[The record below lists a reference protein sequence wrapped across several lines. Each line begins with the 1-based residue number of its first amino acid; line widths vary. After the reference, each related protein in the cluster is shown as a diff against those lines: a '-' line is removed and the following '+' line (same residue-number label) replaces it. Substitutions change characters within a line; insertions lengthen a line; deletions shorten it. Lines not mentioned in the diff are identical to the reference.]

1 MFEDD
6 PLTVLGRLLAEH
18 RLPETAAP
26 TPLPAGAVGFL
37 SYDLVRGLEKL
48 PEQTEDDLDV
58 PDLFFGFYDSIITWD
73 HGAGEATI
81 SYAESHD
88 QALVGDKTLIFR
100 LIDKDMYWHMNK
112 DAQNLVNRGVYLISE
127 GANMPTVPEGVEIF
141 LNNDVLY
148 GLGKAANA
156 GGVAVSGLA
165 FAEVRAR
172 ECRYLGLADAALD
185 GIQGVSTDFGKAVG
199 RYTGQDSW
207 DGLLSDWRRNLEG
220 LAARFLQGEAAV
232 SPQRGACDY
241 CGLQPLCRVDID
253 PREALG

>member
-1 MFEDD
+1 M
-6 PLTVLGRLLAEH
+6 
-18 RLPETAAP
+18 
-26 TPLPAGAVGFL
+26 AVEA
-37 SYDLVRGLEKL
+37 GLEAVPSGL
-48 PEQTEDDLDV
+48 RHLVGQGCLDLEGQRLTSLLGEWLDV
-58 PDLFFGFYDSIITWD
+58 ERRRPPFRVIAREEQLECDLSGIPMRLRMDRVDQVES
-73 HGAGEATI
+73 GEC
-81 SYAESHD
+81 
-88 QALVGDKTLIFR
+88 LVIDYKSSRNSLSAWFSDKPSSPQL
-100 LIDKDMYWHMNK
+100 
-112 DAQNLVNRGVYLISE
+112 
-127 GANMPTVPEGVEIF
+127 P
-141 LNNDVLY
+141 LY
-148 GLGKAANA
+148 GVVR
-156 GGVAVSGLA
+156 VAVSGLA